1 MAVESAA
8 LGIDSG
14 SARIARIAGLQSCRL
29 LGRDLEVCDRV
40 SSRCRGKAGSRA
52 FCDGGR

>member
-8 LGIDSG
+8 LGIGSG
-14 SARIARIAGLQSCRL
+14 SARIAAGSCKS
-29 LGRDLEVCDRV
+29 LGRGLEVCDPE

-52 FCDGGR
+52 FCDDER